1 LTDSAGTRYDAGMN
15 VKEQFRQGL
24 QWGAVFGLAH
34 NVVSSLWHFRAIN
47 PFFLPYLLPS
57 AAWLVAFAL
66 IWTRWSRV
74 AVAVAVVAQTA
85 AAIAI
90 TAHMGDVGVTM
101 SACLPLCLPVL
112 PLLFMAPERPRLTV
126 ALALL
131 GRWRDAAQTLVGW
144 RWPIVALGVVLLER
158 SGWASLSTA
167 WNSEDRIRIPGQD
180 ILIAFAPQAALFALA
195 VLPRMR
201 STAKA

>member
-1 LTDSAGTRYDAGMN
+1 L
-15 VKEQFRQGL
+15 
-24 QWGAVFGLAH
+24 GLAH
-34 NVVSSLWHFRAIN
+34 IVGSSFWHFRAIT

-57 AAWLVAFAL
+57 AAWFVAL
-66 IWTRWSRV
+66 GLTWTRWSRV

-85 AAIAI
+85 AAVAI
-90 TAHMGDVGVTM
+90 TAHMGEVGITM
-101 SACLPLCLPVL
+101 SACMPLCLPVV

-126 ALALL
+126 ALALV
-131 GRWRDAAQTLVGW
+131 GRWRDAAQTLAGW
-144 RWPIVALGVVLLER
+144 RWPLVALGVLMLER

-201 STAKA
+201 RAAKA